1 MFQTKEL
8 YFGEVQSLGPRR
20 IELRS
25 CWLPARHFVISAV
38 QPLQAGNFKL
48 PIKCSSIVFN
58 LENLFRFHCLINVF
72 LKKFFKNM
80 KKIRNRIL
88 DLIHTVLTC
97 GGRGKM
103 SGHWVRLYELNPKL
117 CFLLFLENCFKK
129 LVSLTF
135 FMIFKENMRQA
146 TNFWCCLKFFIKQP
160 IILVV

>member
-1 MFQTKEL
+1 M
-8 YFGEVQSLGPRR
+8 
-20 IELRS
+20 
-25 CWLPARHFVISAV
+25 

-103 SGHWVRLYELNPKL
+103 SGRH
-117 CFLLFLENCFKK
+117 ENDSRASFGH
-129 LVSLTF
+129 
-135 FMIFKENMRQA
+135 ENDSRASVEPENDSRASVGPENDSRASDGPENDSRASVECGGRGKMSGH
-146 TNFWCCLKFFIKQP
+146 
-160 IILVV
+160 